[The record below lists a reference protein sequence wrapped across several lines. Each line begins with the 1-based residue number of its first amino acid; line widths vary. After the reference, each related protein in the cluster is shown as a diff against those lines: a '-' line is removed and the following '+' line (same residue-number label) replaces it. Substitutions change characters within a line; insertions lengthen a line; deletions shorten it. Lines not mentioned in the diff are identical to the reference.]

1 MNTVAT
7 EIQALATIASLSS
20 DIDALFVLDA
30 QVKLLTE
37 KVKHLKEYIAN
48 AHGEGTHKG
57 ELHSVTVALVAVKGA
72 VDWEALCAKH
82 GISADEQDSFRKP
95 ARADIRVSPKK

>member
-57 ELHSVTVALVAVKGA
+57 ELHSVTVTIADVKGT
-72 VDWEALCAKH
+72 VDYQALCVEY
-82 GISADEQDSFRKP
+82 GITEESLNKFRKAGS
-95 ARADIRVSPKK
+95 ARITVTPKK